1 MNINEVSP
9 KDISITSFNVKDNL
23 CPLIW
28 ENEKI
33 DNTIRLHLL
42 KIAKDFYSALSVS
55 WVKVH
60 DVILTG
66 SLANY
71 NWSTYSDFD
80 IHILINYDD
89 VDDDYDMVVEY
100 LKSIKT
106 VWNNEH
112 DILIKG
118 FDVELY
124 IQDTME
130 EHNSTGIY
138 SLINDNWV
146 IKPQKIDETFNKDVV
161 KNKIA
166 LILNKVDYY
175 QKIIDEGNYSDGS
188 EKASQLWDKI
198 KRMRITSLA
207 KKGEMS
213 NGNIIFKGLR
223 RLGYIEKLNDII
235 IDAYDKSASIT

>member
-9 KDISITSFNVKDNL
+9 KDISITSFNVKDEL
-23 CPLIW
+23 CPIIW
-28 ENEKI
+28 ENQKL

-42 KIAKDFYSALSVS
+42 KIAKDFYSNLAIN

-80 IHILINYDD
+80 VHILINYDN

-100 LKSIKT
+100 LKSLKT

-112 DILIKG
+112 DITIKG

-124 IQDTME
+124 IQDTKE

-138 SLINDNWV
+138 SLIKDTWI
-146 IKPQKIDETFNKDVV
+146 IKPEKLNESFNKNIV

-175 QKIIDEGNYSDGS
+175 QKLIDDGNYVEAG
-188 EKASQLWDKI
+188 EKAMNLWEKI

-235 IDAYDKSASIT
+235 IDAYDKSATIT